1 MQIEASEN
9 TQSTTDM
16 LKLLWNLAPHVEAFP
31 EMFINVA
38 DRHYLGSPELESMF
52 ARVKDAKKCQEFL
65 NAVMLTMSLDKRSGY
80 IAILDLMLES
90 NFEIEVTNKL
100 VMILQTFLEHK
111 VDIKLS
117 QEMVNKALELQDYDA
132 LKVLIKYGS
141 PQELNL
147 QAAVAAIDN
156 SPPY

>member
-1 MQIEASEN
+1 MKIEASEN

-38 DRHYLGSPELESMF
+38 DRHYLESPELEFMF

-65 NAVMLTMSLDKRSGY
+65 NAMMLTMSLDKRSGY

-90 NFEIEVTNKL
+90 NFEIE
-100 VMILQTFLEHK
+100 TFLEHK

-147 QAAVAAIDN
+147 QDAVAAIDN

>member
-1 MQIEASEN
+1 MALLSKEMQIEASEN

-38 DRHYLGSPELESMF
+38 DRHYLESPELESMF

-65 NAVMLTMSLDKRSGY
+65 NAMMLTMSLDKRSGY

-90 NFEIEVTNKL
+90 NFEIE
-100 VMILQTFLEHK
+100 TFLEHK

-147 QAAVAAIDN
+147 QDAVAAIDN

>member
-1 MQIEASEN
+1 MALLSKEMQIEASEN

-16 LKLLWNLAPHVEAFP
+16 LKLLWNLAPHVEALP

-38 DRHYLGSPELESMF
+38 DRHYLESPELEFMF
-52 ARVKDAKKCQEFL
+52 TQVKDTKKCQEFL

-100 VMILQTFLEHK
+100 VMSTFNAH
-111 VDIKLS
+111 
-117 QEMVNKALELQDYDA
+117 
-132 LKVLIKYGS
+132 
-141 PQELNL
+141 
-147 QAAVAAIDN
+147 IDQSCRPSSSKQWRSN
-156 SPPY
+156 CHRRWRIRHSSCKTTML

>member
-38 DRHYLGSPELESMF
+38 DRHYLESPELESMF

-65 NAVMLTMSLDKRSGY
+65 NAMMLTMSLDKRSGY

-90 NFEIEVTNKL
+90 NFEIE
-100 VMILQTFLEHK
+100 TFLEHK

-147 QAAVAAIDN
+147 QDAVAAIDN

>member
-1 MQIEASEN
+1 MKIEASEN

-38 DRHYLGSPELESMF
+38 DRHYLESPELESMF

-90 NFEIEVTNKL
+90 NFEIE
-100 VMILQTFLEHK
+100 TFLEHK

-147 QAAVAAIDN
+147 QDAVAAIDN